1 MMTEDENKVR
11 NIKLTCPI
19 CQAEKKIAVPE
30 KVFAQKKFGSIKIQV
45 PPGAVCPD
53 HQFIVFLDP
62 KGLIRG
68 YEKIDI
74 LMKTQP
80 QKAKKAIEGK
90 INLKKLINIFGLYG
104 VFSLIHAKMFG
115 FSAYIIRENPQ
126 QELALQINEFLNKIT
141 KNTYAEA
148 AKIQF
153 IVETKY
159 DEIRLKNNAL
169 LIDAHNNI
177 LQTPWEESLE
187 FEETIVKKAL
197 EIIDEE
203 EQEVLLKQDVNNFL
217 KEVGHTI
224 KILEETDEIYDTELI
239 ESLSK
244 DLKIP
249 KMSKSRLNLIRKF
262 IKMNISEDLAN
273 KIKNKVQ
280 EFLNFL

>member
-1 MMTEDENKVR
+1 MSEGENKVR
-11 NIKLTCPI
+11 NINLTCPI
-19 CQAEKKIAVPE
+19 CQTEKEIAVPE

-80 QKAKKAIEGK
+80 EKAKAPIEGK
-90 INLKKLINIFGLYG
+90 IGLKRLINIFGLYG
-104 VFSLIHAKMFG
+104 VFSLIHAKLFG
-115 FSAYIIRENPQ
+115 YSGYIIRDNPQ
-126 QELALQINEFLNKIT
+126 EGLEMQLNEFFDTIT
-141 KNTYAEA
+141 SNTYSESPE
-148 AKIQF
+148 IQF
-153 IVETKY
+153 IEETKY
-159 DEIRLKNNAL
+159 DDIKLKNNAL

-177 LQTPWEESLE
+177 LQTPWEEKME

-203 EQEVLLKQDVNNFL
+203 EQRVLLKQDINNLL
-217 KEVGHTI
+217 KEVEHSV
-224 KILEETDEIYDTELI
+224 KILEDTKEIYDTELI
-239 ESLSK
+239 DVLAK
-244 DLKIP
+244 DLKAP
-249 KMSKSRLNLIRKF
+249 KMSKARLNLIRKF
-262 IKMNISEDLAN
+262 IKMNISEDLAA

>member
-1 MMTEDENKVR
+1 MSEGENNVR
-11 NIKLTCPI
+11 QIKLTCPI
-19 CQAEKKIAVPE
+19 CQNEKEIAVPE
-30 KVFAQKKFGSIKIQV
+30 KIFAQKKFGSIKIQV

-74 LMKTQP
+74 MMKTEP
-80 QKAKKAIEGK
+80 RQKAVVEGK
-90 INLKKLINIFGLYG
+90 LNLKKLINIFGLYG

-115 FSAYIIRENPQ
+115 YSAYIIRDNPK
-126 QELALQINEFLNKIT
+126 EDFASQINQFFNKIT
-141 KNTYAEA
+141 ENTYTNSAE
-148 AKIQF
+148 IEF
-153 IVETKY
+153 IEETKY
-159 DEIRLKNNAL
+159 DDIRLKNNAL

-177 LQTPWEESLE
+177 LQTPWEEKLE

-203 EQEVLLKQDVNNFL
+203 EQRVLLRQDVNNL
-217 KEVGHTI
+217 IKEIGHTV
-224 KILEETDEIYDTELI
+224 KILEDVKEIYDTELI
-239 ESLSK
+239 ETISK

-249 KMSKSRLNLIRKF
+249 KMSKNRLILIKKF
-262 IKMNISEDLAN
+262 IKRNISEDLAD